1 MNETL
6 WHEVQLFVTIG
17 ISDALKITCELIF
30 GEGVKP
36 LTLDRIF

>member
-6 WHEVQLFVTIG
+6 WHEVQLFVT